1 MNRFIKVAAFVFV
14 GLFFLLVVLL
24 IDLSPTVSKDA
35 SVQVENAENVST
47 LIGQLRKSFRNR
59 YQSQQIDISYSQ
71 AESLLGFTQRALPN
85 VSSELK
91 LQALNAEIM
100 VSYQL
105 PSYLFSSYVNVS
117 INVVQDNHLHV
128 ESVSIGVIK
137 IPGSWALRWAE
148 ALANSYTNSE
158 VASKA
163 IQLVAKTEISPD
175 QVIISLNPLDPL
187 LRELKNIKTSGDS
200 NDMQLLRIKT
210 AHYLRVLDS
219 LPSPDDLNLQK
230 KQNKDTS
237 LSYYLHKVMLEAKA
251 MSAKDPQGNSNS
263 ATLENEAAIM
273 ALSIYAGHRR
283 FSTLFGDLSF
293 AVDPIPT
300 VRRKPVLANRQDL
313 SLHFIFSAA
322 IKLLSEQGISVAVGE
337 FKELMDRGKGGSGYS
352 FIDLTADMAGA
363 NFAALAVDPRTAEKI
378 QDIMSSEANEM
389 LFFPSIE
396 GFDEGM
402 DKSKFR
408 QKYTNIES
416 KEYLKVVEEIEKR
429 MGELPIGGMHNL

>member
-14 GLFFLLVVLL
+14 GLFLLFIVLL
-24 IDLSPTVSKDA
+24 IDLSPTVSKNA
-35 SVQVENAENVST
+35 HAQVENAENVST

-59 YQSQQIDISYSQ
+59 YQPQQIDISYSQ

-91 LQALNAEIM
+91 LAALNAEIM

-105 PSYLFSSYVNVS
+105 PSYFFSSYVNFS
-117 INVVQDNHLHV
+117 IKVVQDSRLHV
-128 ESVSIGVIK
+128 ESVSIGGIT
-137 IPGSWALRWAE
+137 IPGDWALKWAE

-163 IQLVAKTEISPD
+163 IQLVAKTEISPN
-175 QVIISLNPLDPL
+175 QVIVSLNPLDSL
-187 LRELKNIKTSGDS
+187 LRELKNIKTSGDG
-200 NDMQLLRIKT
+200 NEMQLLRIKT

-219 LPSPDDLNLQK
+219 LPSPDDLNA
-230 KQNKDTS
+230 QNKDTS

-251 MSAKDPQGNSNS
+251 MSAKDPLGNSNS

-273 ALSIYAGHRR
+273 ALAIYAGHRR

-300 VRRKPVLANRQDL
+300 VRQKPVLANRQDL

-363 NFAALAVDPRTAEKI
+363 NFAALAVDPRTAEKV
-378 QDIMSSEANEM
+378 QDVMSTEANEF

-429 MGELPIGGMHNL
+429 MGELPIGVMSNL

>member
-1 MNRFIKVAAFVFV
+1 MSRFIKVAAFVFV
-14 GLFFLLVVLL
+14 GLFLLFIVLL
-24 IDLSPTVSKDA
+24 IDLSPTVSKNA
-35 SVQVENAENVST
+35 HVQVENAENVST

-59 YQSQQIDISYSQ
+59 YQPQQIDISYSQ

-85 VSSELK
+85 VNSELK
-91 LQALNAEIM
+91 LAALNAEIM

-105 PSYLFSSYVNVS
+105 PSYFFSSYVNFS
-117 INVVQDNHLHV
+117 IKVVQDSRLHV
-128 ESVSIGVIK
+128 ESVSIGGIT
-137 IPGSWALRWAE
+137 IPGDWALKWAE

-163 IQLVAKTEISPD
+163 IQLVAKTEISPN
-175 QVIISLNPLDPL
+175 QVIVSLNPLDSL
-187 LRELKNIKTSGDS
+187 LRELKNIKTSGDG
-200 NDMQLLRIKT
+200 NEMQLLRIKT

-219 LPSPDDLNLQK
+219 LPSPDDSNA
-230 KQNKDTS
+230 QNKDTS
-237 LSYYLHKVMLEAKA
+237 LSYYLHRVMLEAKA

-273 ALSIYAGHRR
+273 ALAIYAGHRR

-300 VRRKPVLANRQDL
+300 VRQKPVLANRQDL

-378 QDIMSSEANEM
+378 QDIMSSEANEF

-429 MGELPIGGMHNL
+429 MGELPIGVMSNL

>member
-14 GLFFLLVVLL
+14 GLFLLFIVLL
-24 IDLSPTVSKDA
+24 IDLSPTVSKNA
-35 SVQVENAENVST
+35 HAQVENAENVST

-59 YQSQQIDISYSQ
+59 YQPQQIDISYSQ

-91 LQALNAEIM
+91 LAALNAEIM

-105 PSYLFSSYVNVS
+105 PSYFFSSYVNFS
-117 INVVQDNHLHV
+117 IKVVQDSRLHV
-128 ESVSIGVIK
+128 ESVSIGGIT
-137 IPGSWALRWAE
+137 IPGDWALKWAE

-163 IQLVAKTEISPD
+163 IQLVAKTEISPN
-175 QVIISLNPLDPL
+175 QVIVSLNPLDSL
-187 LRELKNIKTSGDS
+187 LRELKNIKTSGDG
-200 NDMQLLRIKT
+200 NEMQLLRIKT

-219 LPSPDDLNLQK
+219 LPSPNDLNA
-230 KQNKDTS
+230 QNKDTS

-251 MSAKDPQGNSNS
+251 MSAKDPLGNSNS

-273 ALSIYAGHRR
+273 ALAIYAGHRR

-300 VRRKPVLANRQDL
+300 VRQKPVLANRQDL

-363 NFAALAVDPRTAEKI
+363 NFAALAVDPRTAEKV
-378 QDIMSSEANEM
+378 QDVMSTEANEF

-429 MGELPIGGMHNL
+429 MGELPIGVMSNL

>member
-1 MNRFIKVAAFVFV
+1 MSQFIKVSAFVFV
-14 GLFFLLVVLL
+14 GLFLLFVVLL
-24 IDLSPTVSKDA
+24 IDLSPTVSKNA
-35 SVQVENAENVST
+35 HAQVENAENVST

-59 YQSQQIDISYSQ
+59 YQPQQIDVSYSQ

-91 LQALNAEIM
+91 LTESNAEIM
-100 VSYQL
+100 VSYEL
-105 PSYLFSSYVNVS
+105 PSYLFSPYINFS
-117 INVVQDNHLHV
+117 INVVQDNRLHI
-128 ESVSIGVIK
+128 ESVSIGAVE
-137 IPGSWALRWAE
+137 IPGSWALGWVE

-163 IQLVAKTEISPD
+163 IQLVAKTEISAN
-175 QVIISLNPLDPL
+175 QVIISLNPLDSL
-187 LRELKNIKTSGDS
+187 LRELKNIKTSGDG
-200 NDMQLLRIKT
+200 NEMQLLRIKT
-210 AHYLRVLDS
+210 AHYLRVLDN
-219 LPSPDDLNLQK
+219 LPSPVDIRLK
-230 KQNKDTS
+230 NKDTS
-237 LSYYLHKVMLEAKA
+237 LSYYLHQVMLEAKT
-251 MSAKDPQGNSNS
+251 MSAKDPLGNSNS

-273 ALSIYAGHRR
+273 ALAIYVGHRR

-300 VRRKPVLANRQDL
+300 AQRKPVLAKRQDL

-378 QDIMSSEANEM
+378 QDIMSAEANEL
-389 LFFPSIE
+389 LFFPSID

-402 DKSKFR
+402 DKLKFR

-416 KEYLKVVEEIEKR
+416 REYLTVVEEIEKR
-429 MGELPIGGMHNL
+429 MSELPIGVMPNL

>member
-14 GLFFLLVVLL
+14 GLFLLFIVLL
-24 IDLSPTVSKDA
+24 IDLSPTVSKNA
-35 SVQVENAENVST
+35 HAQVENAENVST

-59 YQSQQIDISYSQ
+59 YQPQQIDISYSQ

-91 LQALNAEIM
+91 LAALNAEIM

-105 PSYLFSSYVNVS
+105 PSYFFSSYVNFS
-117 INVVQDNHLHV
+117 IKVVQDSRLHV
-128 ESVSIGVIK
+128 ESVSIGGIT
-137 IPGSWALRWAE
+137 IPGDWALKWAE

-163 IQLVAKTEISPD
+163 IQLVAKTEISPN
-175 QVIISLNPLDPL
+175 QVIVSLNPLDSL
-187 LRELKNIKTSGDS
+187 LRELKNIKTSGDG
-200 NDMQLLRIKT
+200 NEMQLLRIKT

-219 LPSPDDLNLQK
+219 LPSPDDLNA
-230 KQNKDTS
+230 QNKDTS

-251 MSAKDPQGNSNS
+251 MSAKDPLGNSNS

-273 ALSIYAGHRR
+273 ALAIYAGHRR

-300 VRRKPVLANRQDL
+300 VREKPVLANRQDL

-378 QDIMSSEANEM
+378 QDIMSSEANEF

-429 MGELPIGGMHNL
+429 MGELPIGVMSNL

>member
-1 MNRFIKVAAFVFV
+1 MNRFIKAVAFVFV
-14 GLFFLLVVLL
+14 GSFLLFTVLL
-24 IDLSPTVSKDA
+24 IDLSPTVSKNA
-35 SVQVENAENVST
+35 HVQVENAENVST

-59 YQSQQIDISYSQ
+59 YQPQQIDISYSQ

-91 LQALNAEIM
+91 LAALNAEIM

-105 PSYLFSSYVNVS
+105 PSYFFSSYVNFS
-117 INVVQDNHLHV
+117 IKVVQDSRLHV
-128 ESVSIGVIK
+128 ESVSIGGIT
-137 IPGSWALRWAE
+137 IPGDWALKLAE

-163 IQLVAKTEISPD
+163 IQLVAKTEISSN
-175 QVIISLNPLDPL
+175 QVIVSLNPLDSL
-187 LRELKNIKTSGDS
+187 LRELKNIKTSGDG
-200 NDMQLLRIKT
+200 NEMQLLRIKT

-219 LPSPDDLNLQK
+219 LPSPDDLNA
-230 KQNKDTS
+230 QNKDTS

-273 ALSIYAGHRR
+273 ALAIYAGHRR

-300 VRRKPVLANRQDL
+300 VRQKPVLANRQDL

-378 QDIMSSEANEM
+378 QDIMSSEANEL
-389 LFFPSIE
+389 LFFPSVE

-416 KEYLKVVEEIEKR
+416 REYLKVVEEIEKR
-429 MGELPIGGMHNL
+429 MGALPIGVMSNL

>member
-14 GLFFLLVVLL
+14 GLLLLLIVLL
-24 IDLSPTVSKDA
+24 IDLSPTVSKNA
-35 SVQVENAENVST
+35 HAQVENAENVST

-59 YQSQQIDISYSQ
+59 YQPQQIDISYSQ

-91 LQALNAEIM
+91 LAASNAEIM

-105 PSYLFSSYVNVS
+105 PSYFFSSYLNFS
-117 INVVQDNHLHV
+117 IRVVQDSRLHV
-128 ESVSIGVIK
+128 ESVSIGGIR
-137 IPGSWALRWAE
+137 IPGGWALKWAE

-163 IQLVAKTEISPD
+163 IQLVAKTEISPN
-175 QVIISLNPLDPL
+175 QVIVSLNPLDSL
-187 LRELKNIKTSGDS
+187 LRELKNIKTSGDG
-200 NDMQLLRIKT
+200 NEMQLLRIKT

-219 LPSPDDLNLQK
+219 LPSPDDLNA
-230 KQNKDTS
+230 QNKDTS

-273 ALSIYAGHRR
+273 ALAIYAGHRR

-300 VRRKPVLANRQDL
+300 VRQKPVLANRQDL

-378 QDIMSSEANEM
+378 QDIMSSEANEF

-429 MGELPIGGMHNL
+429 MGKLPIGVMSNL

>member
-1 MNRFIKVAAFVFV
+1 MNRIIKIGALFFA
-14 GLFFLLVVLL
+14 GLFLLLFVLL
-24 IDLSPTVSKDA
+24 IDLSPTVSKN
-35 SVQVENAENVST
+35 VHIQVENAENVST
-47 LIGQLRKSFRNR
+47 LITQLRKSFRNR
-59 YQSQQIDISYSQ
+59 YQPQRIDVSYSQ

-85 VSSELK
+85 LNSDLK
-91 LQALNAEIM
+91 LTDSNAEIL

-105 PSYLFSSYVNVS
+105 PSYLFSLYVNLS
-117 INVVQDNHLHV
+117 IKVIQDSRLHV
-128 ESVSIGVIK
+128 ESVSVGVIT
-137 IPGSWALRWAE
+137 IPGSWALGWAE
-148 ALANSYTNSE
+148 LLTNSYTNSE

-163 IQLVAKTEISPD
+163 IQLVAKTEISPN

-187 LRELKNIKTSGDS
+187 LRELKNIKTSGDG
-200 NDMQLLRIKT
+200 NEMQILRIKT
-210 AHYLRVLDS
+210 AHYLRLLDS
-219 LPSPDDLNLQK
+219 LASTDNLNL
-230 KQNKDTS
+230 QNKDTS
-237 LSYYLHKVMLEAKA
+237 LSYYLHKVMSEAKA
-251 MSAKDPQGNSNS
+251 MSAKDLQGNSNS

-273 ALSIYAGHRR
+273 ALAIYAGHRR

-300 VRRKPVLANRQDL
+300 ARIKPVLANRQDL

-352 FIDLTADMAGA
+352 FVDLTADMAGA

-378 QDIMSSEANEM
+378 QDIMSSEASES
-389 LFFPSIE
+389 LFFPSIA

-429 MGELPIGGMHNL
+429 MGEMPIGVMSNL

>member
-14 GLFFLLVVLL
+14 GLFLLFVVLL
-24 IDLSPTVSKDA
+24 IDLSPTVSKNA
-35 SVQVENAENVST
+35 HVQVENAENVST

-59 YQSQQIDISYSQ
+59 YQPQQIDISYSQ

-85 VSSELK
+85 ISSELK
-91 LQALNAEIM
+91 LKALNAEIM

-105 PSYLFSSYVNVS
+105 PSYFFSSYVNFS
-117 INVVQDNHLHV
+117 INVVQDSRLHV
-128 ESVSIGVIK
+128 ESVSIGVIT

-163 IQLVAKTEISPD
+163 IQLVAKTEISPN

-187 LRELKNIKTSGDS
+187 LRELKNIKTSGNS
-200 NDMQLLRIKT
+200 NEMQLLRIKT

-219 LPSPDDLNLQK
+219 LPSPGELNA
-230 KQNKDTS
+230 QNKDTS

-251 MSAKDPQGNSNS
+251 MSAKDSQGNSNS

-273 ALSIYAGHRR
+273 ALAIYAGHRR

-300 VRRKPVLANRQDL
+300 VRQKPVLANRQDL

-378 QDIMSSEANEM
+378 QDIMSSEANEF

-429 MGELPIGGMHNL
+429 MRELPIGVMSNL

>member
-402 DKSKFR
+402 NKSKFR

>member
-1 MNRFIKVAAFVFV
+1 MNRFIKVAAFVFT
-14 GLFFLLVVLL
+14 GLFLLFVVLL
-24 IDLSPTVSKDA
+24 IDLSPTVSKNA
-35 SVQVENAENVST
+35 HVQVENAENVST

-59 YQSQQIDISYSQ
+59 YQPQQIDISYSQ

-85 VSSELK
+85 LSSELK
-91 LQALNAEIM
+91 LAALNAEIM

-105 PSYLFSSYVNVS
+105 PSYLLSSYVNFS
-117 INVVQDNHLHV
+117 IKVVQDTRLHV
-128 ESVSIGVIK
+128 ESVSIGNIT

-148 ALANSYTNSE
+148 AVANSYTNSE
-158 VASKA
+158 VATKA
-163 IQLVAKTEISPD
+163 IQLVAKTEISPN
-175 QVIISLNPLDPL
+175 QVIISLSPLDPL
-187 LRELKNIKTSGDS
+187 LRELKNIKTSGGD
-200 NDMQLLRIKT
+200 NEMQLLRIKT
-210 AHYLRVLDS
+210 AHYLRVLDN
-219 LPSPDDLNLQK
+219 LSPPHAPNS
-230 KQNKDTS
+230 QNKDTS

-251 MSAKDPQGNSNS
+251 MSAKDLQGNSNS

-273 ALSIYAGHRR
+273 AIAIYAGHRR

-300 VRRKPVLANRQDL
+300 VQQKPVLANRQDL

-378 QDIMSSEANEM
+378 QDIMSSEANEL
-389 LFFPSIE
+389 LFFPSVE

-402 DKSKFR
+402 NKSKFR

-429 MGELPIGGMHNL
+429 MGELPIGVMSNL